1 MSQIKKQW
9 DILSEEERRNHIN
22 KIITFFSEERS
33 EEIGVIAAEEVL
45 DFFLENFTKPIYNKG
60 IEEVNEMFKE
70 KMTDLEVDLDAM
82 KQKTDS

>member
-9 DILSEEERRNHIN
+9 DIISDEERRSYTS
-22 KIITFFSEERS
+22 KIITFFAEERD
-33 EEIGVIAAEEVL
+33 EEIGVIAAGEVL

-60 IEEVNEMFKE
+60 IEEAKEIIKE

-82 KQKTDS
+82 KQKID

>member
-1 MSQIKKQW
+1 MPPIKKQW
-9 DILSEEERRNHIN
+9 DILSEDERRSYIN

-33 EEIGVIAAEEVL
+33 EEIGVIAAGEVL
-45 DFFLENFTKPIYNKG
+45 DFFLENLSKTIYNKG
-60 IEEVNEMFKE
+60 IDEAKEMIKE

>member
-60 IEEVNEMFKE
+60 IEEVKEMFKE

-82 KQKTDS
+82 KQKID

>member
-60 IEEVNEMFKE
+60 IEEVKEMFKE